1 MPIGEMPVGEMP
13 EKEMRANP
21 GTIIGVTKL
30 EAGAGHVALSER
42 PRPRPGPGEVV
53 LGVVGTGICGTDLH
67 IWAAEYH
74 SVPPVTMGHEICGVV
89 AEVGEEVDPG
99 WLGKRVAVETYY
111 STCGRCRYCRGGQRN
126 LCLERKSIG
135 SHVDGGMA
143 AAVLVPTINLHEVPD
158 WLGDAAATLSEP
170 LACTCHC
177 MMDPAAVQAGDVVL
191 VIGPG
196 AMGLLAA
203 QVARACGGTVTV
215 RGTKD
220 DQVRLDLAR
229 TLGFEVEVVGA
240 GEAGRA
246 AAQNVDVLIEC
257 SGSEAGVRYGFEVLR
272 RGGTFVL
279 VGLRGADIGLRLDLV
294 CFHEFAIRS
303 GFAST
308 PQSWGTAMRLIWHK
322 DVELAPLISEVLAL
336 SQWELAFNASRAGR
350 GVKYV
355 LDPRL

>member
-1 MPIGEMPVGEMP
+1 MPGEEMPGREIP
-13 EKEMRANP
+13 AGA

-67 IWAAEYH
+67 IWAGEYH

-89 AEVGEEVDPG
+89 ADVGAGVDPG

-111 STCGRCRYCRGGQRN
+111 STCGQCRYCRGGQRN
-126 LCLERKSIG
+126 LCLDRKSIG

-143 AAVLVPTINLHEVPD
+143 PSVLVPAINLHEVPD

-177 MMDPAAVQAGDVVL
+177 LMGPAAVQAGDVVL

-220 DQVRLDLAR
+220 DQVRLDLALR
-229 TLGFEVEVVGA
+229 LGFEVAVVGA
-240 GEAGRA
+240 EEADGGA
-246 AAQNVDVLIEC
+246 LQNVDVVIEC

-279 VGLRGADIGLRLDLV
+279 VGLRGADISMRLDLV
-294 CFHEFAIRS
+294 CFHEFTIRS

-308 PQSWGTAMRLIWHK
+308 PQSWNTAMRLIWHK
-322 DVELAPLISEVLAL
+322 DVELAPLVSEVLGL
-336 SQWELAFNASRAGR
+336 RQWEQAFNASRAGR